1 MRLNFLYP
9 KYDINIL
16 SKFTLVE
23 TSLAFKTESNNFAL
37 RIWIHVQDN
46 IKWIRTLIVL
56 KYILFVWYA
65 KKILI
70 LINFA

>member
-37 RIWIHVQDN
+37 RI
-46 IKWIRTLIVL
+46 
-56 KYILFVWYA
+56 
-65 KKILI
+65 
-70 LINFA
+70 